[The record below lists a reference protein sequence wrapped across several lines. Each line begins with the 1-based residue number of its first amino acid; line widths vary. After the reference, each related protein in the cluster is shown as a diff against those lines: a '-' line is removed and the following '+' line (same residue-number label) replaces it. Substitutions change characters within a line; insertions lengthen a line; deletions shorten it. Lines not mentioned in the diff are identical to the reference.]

1 MDVQTFHNHDGL
13 SAGKAIREEHPGTK
27 VLIVTSLIDPK
38 VLERAKTGC
47 ADSLWYK
54 DHGEDEIRDVIHRT
68 LNGEHVFPDV
78 TPDVELNWI
87 TSGEIS
93 PRQLE
98 MLRLYICGMSYSEI
112 AKEMNCTTSGVRWK
126 DVYKRQALG
135 IMMAGLVCTNVY
147 ALDNKDVVGTWYAN
161 SLSMDGMNEFH
172 PNAIMMEM
180 SMEINEDGKGKVTT
194 SSESEEAD
202 VDDFEWKI
210 DGDNIVITASDDEV
224 MEGTYE
230 DGKITIS
237 MDGMTVT
244 LGQEKERCV

>member
-1 MDVQTFHNHDGL
+1 MARILIVEDQKIMQKYFEFIILQDPDLKLVDTISDAREAVKICNYSVIDLVLMDVQTFHNHDGL

-98 MLRLYICGMSYSEI
+98 M
-112 AKEMNCTTSGVRWK
+112 NCATSGVRWNFQEMIAK
-126 DVYKRQALG
+126 AGYTCKEDLIAAALESKL
-135 IMMAGLVCTNVY
+135 I
-147 ALDNKDVVGTWYAN
+147 
-161 SLSMDGMNEFH
+161 
-172 PNAIMMEM
+172 
-180 SMEINEDGKGKVTT
+180 VTT
-194 SSESEEAD
+194 L
-202 VDDFEWKI
+202 K
-210 DGDNIVITASDDEV
+210 
-224 MEGTYE
+224 
-230 DGKITIS
+230 
-237 MDGMTVT
+237 
-244 LGQEKERCV
+244 

>member
-78 TPDVELNWI
+78 TPDIELNWI

-112 AKEMNCTTSGVRWK
+112 AKKMNCTTSGVRWNFQEMIAK
-126 DVYKRQALG
+126 AGYNCKEDLIAAALESKL
-135 IMMAGLVCTNVY
+135 I
-147 ALDNKDVVGTWYAN
+147 
-161 SLSMDGMNEFH
+161 
-172 PNAIMMEM
+172 
-180 SMEINEDGKGKVTT
+180 VTT
-194 SSESEEAD
+194 L
-202 VDDFEWKI
+202 K
-210 DGDNIVITASDDEV
+210 
-224 MEGTYE
+224 
-230 DGKITIS
+230 
-237 MDGMTVT
+237 
-244 LGQEKERCV
+244 